1 VSSAKAVASFTPK
14 PTITTLFPRRSGGW
28 QFGAVEPPA
37 HMEVFVKHGEIDAAL
52 LDPAGW
58 F

>member
-1 VSSAKAVASFTPK
+1 
-14 PTITTLFPRRSGGW
+14 LFPRWIGGR
-28 QFGAVEPPA
+28 QFAAVEPPA
-37 HMEVFVKHGEIDAAL
+37 HMEVFVKEHGEIDAAL